1 MTDDELLAEARAI
14 VVLFALIR
22 HEGKTPIYDTLIQR
36 YYTNS
41 SRYKELTTDGKIL
54 HSLVFDYRYGRI
66 PITQENL
73 DETRSKIT
81 RRTPTG

>member
-22 HEGKTPIYDTLIQR
+22 PEGKTPIYDTLIQR
-36 YYTNS
+36 YCNTN
-41 SRYKELTTDGKIL
+41 SRYKELTTDGKLL
-54 HSLVFDYRYGRI
+54 HSLIFDYRHGRI

-81 RRTPTG
+81 RRTLTG